1 VKIGEVFTRVSDFER
16 SVAKPLDIFDNV
28 LDVLLTFLF
37 RVGIVKAEVAVALVL
52 LGNHE
57 TETHGL
63 GMSNMDVTI
72 RFRRETSM
80 H

>member
-1 VKIGEVFTRVSDFER
+1 MQVAEVFTGVSDFER
-16 SVAKPLDIFDNV
+16 SVAEPLDIFDNV

-37 RVGIVKAEVAVALVL
+37 GVGVVEAEVAVALVL

-63 GMSNMDVTI
+63 CMSNVDVTI
-72 RFRRETSM
+72 RFRGETSVD
-80 H
+80 